1 MGNLNAKAMN
11 ITKLDCFQLMSPSL
25 PLVYLTMEHCTVR
38 NLLQE
43 TLQTTSFQKFKKK
56 KKIFFFLAI
65 LCGKWDL
72 SSLARTEPTSS
83 ALGEYSLYHWTT
95 REILKTSSD
104 MFDQLQH
111 LLHTLHKSFFV
122 CVYFICI
129 YFYLSWNKKVKVKS
143 LSRVRLFATP

>member
-1 MGNLNAKAMN
+1 MNIKAIN
-11 ITKLDCFQLMSPSL
+11 ITKLDCFQLMSPSP

-43 TLQTTSFQKFKKK
+43 TLQTTSFQKLTKKK
-56 KKIFFFLAI
+56 KRFFFLAI

-95 REILKTSSD
+95 REILKTSFD

-122 CVYFICI
+122 CV
-129 YFYLSWNKKVKVKS
+129 FYLHLF
-143 LSRVRLFATP
+143 LSFLK